1 MTKKA
6 RYEIYVLG
14 ALLIVLAIAAYSS
27 QSRNSV
33 FTGVSASDV
42 KFTPLD
48 VPDPSLRLDLLDR
61 IHKEEYKGRHRNI
74 FSAEP
79 LPPPPSVLANQQA
92 AARGPVTPPPPPPVT
107 VPATFYGIV
116 TDLNTGRKRAC
127 FSANTDDV
135 YIVPEGGMLLNQ
147 FRVVTISSNSVEVE
161 ELSSGRRT
169 TLMLAQPTDATG
181 VPPQQGQP

>member
-14 ALLIVLAIAAYSS
+14 ALLILLAVAAYSS
-27 QSRNSV
+27 RSRVSV
-33 FTGVSASDV
+33 FTGASASG

-48 VPDPSLRLDLLDR
+48 VPDPSLRLDLLAR
-61 IHKEEYKGRHRNI
+61 IQREEYKGQHRNI

-79 LPPPPSVLANQQA
+79 LPPPPVLTDQKVA
-92 AARGPVTPPPPPPVT
+92 ATGPVTPPPPPPVT

-135 YIVPEGGMLLNQ
+135 YIVPEGGTLLNQ
-147 FRVVTISSNSVEVE
+147 FRIVTISNNSVELE

-169 TLMLAQPTDATG
+169 TLVLAQPTGAAG
-181 VPPQQGQP
+181 EPPQQGEQ

>member
-6 RYEIYVLG
+6 RYELYVLG
-14 ALLIVLAIAAYSS
+14 ALLVLAIAAYSS

-33 FTGVSASDV
+33 FTGAGVSDV

-61 IHKEEYKGRHRNI
+61 IQKLEYKGQHRNI

-79 LPPPPSVLANQQA
+79 LPPPPSALAAQQA
-92 AARGPVTPPPPPPVT
+92 AAQGPVAPPPPVPVT

-116 TDLNTGRKRAC
+116 TDLHTGQKRAC
-127 FSANTDDV
+127 FSANVDDV
-135 YIVPEGGMLLNQ
+135 YIVPVGGTLLNQ
-147 FRVVTISSNSVEVE
+147 FRVLSIGNNSVEVE
-161 ELSSGRRT
+161 ELASGRHT
-169 TLMLAQPTDATG
+169 TLMLAQPTDQ
-181 VPPQQGQP
+181 PSPQQGQP